1 MQLEASDLE
10 PYLTN
15 VHDKALKHSLQ
26 YGVGFLH
33 ETMSA
38 GEQEI
43 VNRLF
48 NNGAIQVRC
57 PDTILPLVVLRV
69 RTTWHGNVSLCCLP
83 ALLLWGSYLASC
95 TVQYSQSC
103 CVAGWSLINSGVVP
117 GGQYSSSTLF
127 SRLRVC
133 HLAPGAGGHGAH
145 MLGHGRGGLA
155 GGHHGHAVL

>member
-1 MQLEASDLE
+1 MGSALDSRLQKHEIWYSVQLEASDLE

-48 NNGAIQVRC
+48 NNGAIQVDSQC
-57 PDTILPLVVLRV
+57 SATS
-69 RTTWHGNVSLCCLP
+69 N
-83 ALLLWGSYLASC
+83 ALLLAVSLSYSPTSTWGDLLTYR
-95 TVQYSQSC
+95 
-103 CVAGWSLINSGVVP
+103 
-117 GGQYSSSTLF
+117 STLGRK
-127 SRLRVC
+127 SSDLHLDCRCMLEC
-133 HLAPGAGGHGAH
+133 HISAQP
-145 MLGHGRGGLA
+145 
-155 GGHHGHAVL
+155 

>member
-48 NNGAIQVRC
+48 NNGAIQV
-57 PDTILPLVVLRV
+57 
-69 RTTWHGNVSLCCLP
+69 GSLCS
-83 ALLLWGSYLASC
+83 ANSEKLLL
-95 TVQYSQSC
+95 TVT
-103 CVAGWSLINSGVVP
+103 LI
-117 GGQYSSSTLF
+117 LF
-127 SRLRVC
+127 
-133 HLAPGAGGHGAH
+133 PT
-145 MLGHGRGGLA
+145 
-155 GGHHGHAVL
+155 

>member
-83 ALLLWGSYLASC
+83 A
-95 TVQYSQSC
+95 
-103 CVAGWSLINSGVVP
+103 
-117 GGQYSSSTLF
+117 
-127 SRLRVC
+127 
-133 HLAPGAGGHGAH
+133 
-145 MLGHGRGGLA
+145 
-155 GGHHGHAVL
+155 